1 MLILTFYVLRK
12 APLIVQQNQNNYWT
26 NLNQTYHQPF
36 FSLAF
41 ALDIFALCSAALQTK
56 NGKKLPQ
63 VQTQLS
69 KRNMFVASIHF
80 QVQPSLLRNAPIYFW
95 YFS

>member
-1 MLILTFYVLRK
+1 VWLNIWKSSGT
-12 APLIVQQNQNNYWT
+12 IVVYD
-26 NLNQTYHQPF
+26 QTYHQPF

-69 KRNMFVASIHF
+69 IRAKKKHVCCLYPL
-80 QVQPSLLRNAPIYFW
+80 PSATIVIA
-95 YFS
+95 